1 MNNREINLANKLFN
15 EENEE
20 PTDVIKIYY
29 ADLDLDARAK
39 ILKAINNTNDNID
52 VFTDELVRDKIEEQ
66 LKSIPLLVTRGQ
78 EIINKANIE
87 F

>member
-1 MNNREINLANKLFN
+1 MNEKEIKLANKLFN
-15 EENEE
+15 EEE
-20 PTDVIKIYY
+20 PIDVIKIYY

-39 ILKAINNTNDNID
+39 IMKAINNTNDNID